1 MFCGASCWRVAQI
14 PVRGHPGRGTF
25 AVPKNSKV
33 MAWIFCCQAGC
44 GRAARAPFGVGNP
57 AHNAGR
63 NSFLFT
69 TYSQFVRF
77 QGV

>member
-1 MFCGASCWRVAQI
+1 
-14 PVRGHPGRGTF
+14 
-25 AVPKNSKV
+25 